1 MLTVEQQAAAGD
13 EGLGG
18 EPERVAGLETVGG
31 DGFADC
37 VGDHRGRRVAVVVRF
52 GAQRRSPRFGP
63 TL

>member
-1 MLTVEQQAAAGD
+1 MLTVGQQAAAGD

-31 DGFADC
+31 DGSADC
-37 VGDHRGRRVAVVVRF
+37 VGDHRGRRVAVVVSE
-52 GAQRRSPRFGP
+52 RSDEAGFGP